1 MYQNIKNMYSNKK
14 NLLVYI
20 DSSDGELDSF
30 LPVIHYLKKKN
41 TIDVTFFFDQGYR
54 PNKKNNLLLSTA
66 YELSDNFI
74 IMKNSPFNNLLRL
87 ISFIDRNINF
97 DLKIINKFLKRLYVI
112 YKIKKNFFFDL
123 IISNIYQDIFFNS
136 YKKLII
142 LPHSQHIYSNS
153 NNIQCYSKAISLSQK
168 ELIFFFS
175 NRDEKITKQI
185 YKKVKILNPEIH
197 CCGYPKYNK
206 NWLSFLNIKF
216 NNNQKFDVVIFVGG
230 NLYFNL
236 LGPKKFYRDLK
247 ILIDFINHFNLK
259 AVFKLHPRHQI
270 FDQKNEFVDLINSN
284 KIIISD
290 AHPFELSKNS
300 NFVIAQWTS
309 TIMDALYMKKPVI
322 NFSSN
327 IKKFNSY
334 NSFNLVYKVYSKKQL
349 FFTFLL
355 LKKNYF
361 KNDYQS
367 NFFKY
372 LKNHKDYYKQFI
384 NYLDKIFI
392 T

>member
-1 MYQNIKNMYSNKK
+1 
-14 NLLVYI
+14 
-20 DSSDGELDSF
+20 

-87 ISFIDRNINF
+87 ISFIDRYINF

-123 IISNIYQDIFFNS
+123 IICNIYQDIFFNR

-142 LPHSQHIYSNS
+142 LPHSQHIYSKS

-247 ILIDFINHFNLK
+247 ILIDFINHFNL
-259 AVFKLHPRHQI
+259 
-270 FDQKNEFVDLINSN
+270 
-284 KIIISD
+284 
-290 AHPFELSKNS
+290 
-300 NFVIAQWTS
+300 
-309 TIMDALYMKKPVI
+309 
-322 NFSSN
+322 
-327 IKKFNSY
+327 
-334 NSFNLVYKVYSKKQL
+334 
-349 FFTFLL
+349 
-355 LKKNYF
+355 
-361 KNDYQS
+361 
-367 NFFKY
+367 
-372 LKNHKDYYKQFI
+372 
-384 NYLDKIFI
+384 
-392 T
+392 